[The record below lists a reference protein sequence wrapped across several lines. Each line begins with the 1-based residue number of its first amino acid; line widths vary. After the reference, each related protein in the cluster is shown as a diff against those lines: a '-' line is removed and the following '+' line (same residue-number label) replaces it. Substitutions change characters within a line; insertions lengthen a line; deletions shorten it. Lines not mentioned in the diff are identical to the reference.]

1 MADVLEIQDKPALAP
16 VSELKTKPKPR
27 TAPKAD
33 VKRTQAPE
41 PASAQQTESSAP
53 TSEPLIR
60 TSDLVAAWK
69 NIRLRVKQSSPNLE
83 ALLNSCKSL
92 EVRGDTLILGLA
104 SEVLVEK
111 IKKPDQIEVAK
122 KAIADETGAT
132 LEIRCV
138 VTNAKG
144 KIPDGVD
151 QNGLVAAA
159 IQAGGEVVDIQE

>member
-1 MADVLEIQDKPALAP
+1 MNNPN
-16 VSELKTKPKPR
+16 TY
-27 TAPKAD
+27 
-33 VKRTQAPE
+33 
-41 PASAQQTESSAP
+41 
-53 TSEPLIR
+53 
-60 TSDLVAAWK
+60 K
-69 NIRLRVKQSSPNLE
+69 NISATLEWAWLHNSLSVSNLE

-111 IKKPDQIEVAK
+111 IEKPDQIEITK
-122 KAIADETGAT
+122 KAIADETGAA
-132 LEIRCV
+132 LEIRCI

-144 KIPDGVD
+144 QIPDGVD